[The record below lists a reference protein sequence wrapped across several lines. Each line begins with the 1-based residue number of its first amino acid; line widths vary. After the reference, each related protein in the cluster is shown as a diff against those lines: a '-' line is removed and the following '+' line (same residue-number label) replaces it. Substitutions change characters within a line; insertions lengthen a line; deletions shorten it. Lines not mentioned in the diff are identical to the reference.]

1 MTNPL
6 ITDWS
11 ERIKHASQE
20 KTPLRLVGSGSKDF
34 YGHQCDGDTFDLSAN
49 TGIISYDPSELVI
62 TLNGGTTLTELEK
75 TLTEKNQFLPFE
87 PPHFG
92 PKATIAGCIASG
104 LAGPRRATAGGT
116 QDFVL
121 GAHLLDG
128 QGQLLRFGGQ
138 VMKNVAGYDV
148 SRLLAGSLGSLGV
161 ITQLSLKVLP
171 ILDRETTLRLD
182 LEQSAALQTINRLS
196 SLPLP
201 ISASTWYNN
210 HLYIRLSG
218 APDPIET
225 AIKTIGGQQIEADDA
240 TLFWSSMREQTHDFF
255 MAKENKTL
263 WRLSVP
269 SIAPQL
275 LEEHD
280 QLIEWGGSLRWLHSD
295 INENNLR
302 AQVERIGGTATAF
315 RSHQNISS
323 VFHPL
328 DPVLLTIQKRL
339 KSKFDPAG
347 IFNPGRLYKGEL

>member
-6 ITDWS
+6 ITEWS
-11 ERIKHASQE
+11 ERIKHANQ
-20 KTPLRLVGSGSKDF
+20 KKIPLRLIGSDSKAF
-34 YGHQCDGDTFDLSAN
+34 YGHPCEGEVFELNAN

-62 TLNGGTTLTELEK
+62 TLNGGTSLLELEQV
-75 TLTEKNQFLPFE
+75 LTEKNQFLPFE

-92 PKATIAGCIASG
+92 PQATIAGCIASG
-104 LAGPRRATAGGT
+104 LAGPRRASAGGT

-128 QGQLLRFGGQ
+128 HGELLRFGGQ

-171 ILDRETTLRLD
+171 IPDKEITVCLD
-182 LEQSAALQTINRLS
+182 LDQAKTLQTINRLN

-201 ISASTWYNN
+201 ISASTWYN
-210 HLYIRLSG
+210 HRLYIRLSG
-218 APDPIET
+218 ASDPIES
-225 AIKTIGGQQIEADDA
+225 AIKTIGGQLMEA
-240 TLFWSSMREQTHDFF
+240 TESQLLWSSIREQTHAFF
-255 MAKENKTL
+255 TPKENKTL

-269 SIAPQL
+269 SVAQPL
-275 LEEHD
+275 LEDHE

-295 INENNLR
+295 LNENDLR
-302 AQVERIGGTATAF
+302 AQVEQVGGTATAF
-315 RSHQNISS
+315 RSHQNINS